1 MASSTFV
8 GCSSAFGTR
17 AQCFF
22 TVPSGPTHTVERMTP
37 VTFFPYI
44 IFSPKA
50 PQAVIVFLDG
60 SDSSVNGS
68 LYFARNFVCDAASSA
83 ETPSTTTPSFCSV
96 FQSSRNPQASFVQ
109 PGVSSFG

>member
-22 TVPSGPTHTVERMTP
+22 TVPSGPTQTVDRITP

-50 PQAVIVFLDG
+50 PYAVIVFFDG
-60 SDSSVNGS
+60 SDSSANGS
-68 LYFARNFVCDAASSA
+68 LYFARNFWCDVASSPD
-83 ETPSTTTPSFCSV
+83 TPRTTTPSFWSV
-96 FQSSRNPQASFVQ
+96 FQSSRKPQASFVQ